1 MPLASLLCEIP
12 ASNRA
17 ALILAATFRSTWV
30 AAFRRSRGACVPKG
44 LSVALCVAAGDIP
57 KGAFGRKFEPL
68 GLDPAPSR
76 ASVRKRAP
84 ANFQKGDDQ
93 VHSSPRFSPLL
104 KHQNVFPTLS
114 GSRTVLGSLRC
125 GSILVQSAR
134 LIGKRYWLP
143 TQATIRRLMRL
154 VTGGGPYLRRFR

>member
-12 ASNRA
+12 ASSRA
-17 ALILAATFRSTWV
+17 ALIPAATFRSTWV
-30 AAFRRSRGACVPKG
+30 AAFRRSRGASAPKG

-76 ASVRKRAP
+76 ASVRKQAP

-93 VHSSPRFSPLL
+93 VHSSPRFSLCS
-104 KHQNVFPTLS
+104 NI
-114 GSRTVLGSLRC
+114 RTFFQHLAVAVPC
-125 GSILVQSAR
+125 WEVPAAEV
-134 LIGKRYWLP
+134 Y
-143 TQATIRRLMRL
+143 
-154 VTGGGPYLRRFR
+154 